1 MGVTVYRSTDVSA
14 PDLSGTTGTLI
25 SVLDACLV
33 NGYGSKPA
41 AGWTKAFSGTNL
53 AAYKM
58 GGSIGHYLRVDDSG
72 PGAGGPIEAR
82 VRGFVT
88 MSDVNTGTG
97 QFPSVS
103 QKTNGLFVRK
113 SATSDSTPR
122 PWLIVADNKTFYMWV
137 LTGDAADRYYGWSFG
152 EFFSLV
158 STDPMRSII
167 IARDSENSLSMT
179 AAVDGLG
186 FGVFGLGSLD
196 SSVVGGYVA
205 GTVNGD
211 MSSTAYSRLGDAGL
225 ISSATTGGGPYV
237 GSIQFP
243 NSVDGLLYVSP
254 LRLKLGTSNAQLRGR
269 LRGLWHWGHPFS
281 NASNNMQFAGTE
293 TLAGRQF
300 MVVKGD
306 SSSSTL
312 WVVETS
318 NTWDTN

>member
-1 MGVTVYRSTDVSA
+1 MGVTIYRSTDVSA
-14 PDLSGTTGTLI
+14 PVLSGTTGTLI
-25 SVLDACLV
+25 AVLDACLV

-97 QFPSVS
+97 PFPTVS

-122 PWLIVADNKTFYMWV
+122 PWLVVADNKTFYMWV
-137 LTGDAADRYYGWSFG
+137 LTGDATDRQYGWSFG

-158 STDPMRSII
+158 PTDPMRSII
-167 IARDSENSLSMT
+167 IARDTENSSTLSST
-179 AAVDGLG
+179 VDGLG

-196 SSVVGGYVA
+196 SNIVGSYVA

-211 MSSTAYSRLGDAGL
+211 VSSTAYARLGDAGL
-225 ISSATTGGGPYV
+225 ITSPSVSGGAYT

-243 NSVDGLLYVSP
+243 NAVNGLLYVSP
-254 LRLKLGTSNAQLRGR
+254 IRLKLGSSNSQIRGR
-269 LRGLWHWGHPFS
+269 LRGLWHWGHPFA
-281 NASNNMQFAGTE
+281 NAVNNMQFAGIE

-300 MVVKGD
+300 MIVKGD
-306 SSSSTL
+306 SSSVTL
-312 WVVETS
+312 WVVEIS

>member
-1 MGVTVYRSTDVSA
+1 MGVTVYRSTDASA
-14 PDLSGTTGTLI
+14 PVLNGTTGTLI

-72 PGAGGPIEAR
+72 PGSSGAQEAR
-82 VRGFVT
+82 LRGFVT

-97 QFPSVS
+97 PFPTVAQLSAGVI
-103 QKTNGLFVRK
+103 VRK
-113 SATSDSTPR
+113 SSIPDSTAR
-122 PWLIVADNKTFYMWV
+122 TWLIVADNKTLYMWV
-137 LTGDAADRYYGWSFG
+137 FTGDAADRQYGWSFG
-152 EFFSLV
+152 EFFSLNP
-158 STDPMRSII
+158 TDPMRTII
-167 IARDSENSLSMT
+167 IARSLEGSASMT
-179 AAVDGLG
+179 ASVDGLG

-211 MSSTAYSRLGDAGL
+211 VSSTAFARLGDAGL
-225 ISSATTGGGPYV
+225 ITSATTSGGVYV

-243 NSVDGLLYVSP
+243 NPINGLLYVSP
-254 LRLKLGTSNAQLRGR
+254 IRLKLGISNAQIRGR
-269 LRGLWHWGHPFS
+269 LRGLWHWGHPFA
-281 NASNNMQFAGTE
+281 NAVNGMQFAGIE

-300 MVVKGD
+300 MIVKGD
-306 SSSSTL
+306 STSSTL
-312 WVVETS
+312 WVIEIS